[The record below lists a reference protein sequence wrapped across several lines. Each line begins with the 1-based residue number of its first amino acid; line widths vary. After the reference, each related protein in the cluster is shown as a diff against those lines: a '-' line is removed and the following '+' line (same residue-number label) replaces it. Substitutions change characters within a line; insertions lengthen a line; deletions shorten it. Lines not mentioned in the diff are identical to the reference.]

1 MASNSLVFLIVLLA
15 VTFVMYKAASGHPN
29 LVENWGWTMTA
40 MNSTVNRTQNGASSF
55 GNNQQQL
62 FSSNNQVINPNL
74 LNEAQRNV
82 VAQSISSPAVSTV
95 SAGGAGQENS
105 DTGLGSVVNSQ
116 DLWNTI
122 EGYKQTQGDQAVK
135 GPQAGFP
142 VYTVPGTYQADLS
155 PRFNSVGLNSYVKY
169 NVPEQDHL
177 ASYANDPLTME
188 HRPSQENYAPMDLV
202 NMVERPTVREDYKS
216 SKSASKSTSEPAEYN
231 QMVQKL
237 ADMGSQVTDKL
248 PVQPMNG
255 SHGSDKEPIYY
266 NADRYI
272 FAMQKS
278 RLYGRADFIRGD
290 IPIVPTLPNADI
302 NSNVWF
308 RPSVTPRT
316 DLNAGALGVIGGTY
330 NTTQQQL
337 LEMMARSAGGSMGT
351 INGVDVNPINTPAN
365 TVQQNIS
372 SQVSQLTS
380 QAGVNQGN
388 KWQQLRQSL
397 KGAPGA
403 VSTRS

>member
-95 SAGGAGQENS
+95 SVSGAGQENA
-105 DTGLGSVVNSQ
+105 DMGLGSVVNSQ

-122 EGYKQTQGDQAVK
+122 EGYKPAQKEQ

-169 NVPEQDHL
+169 NVPEQEHL

-403 VSTRS
+403 VSTRA